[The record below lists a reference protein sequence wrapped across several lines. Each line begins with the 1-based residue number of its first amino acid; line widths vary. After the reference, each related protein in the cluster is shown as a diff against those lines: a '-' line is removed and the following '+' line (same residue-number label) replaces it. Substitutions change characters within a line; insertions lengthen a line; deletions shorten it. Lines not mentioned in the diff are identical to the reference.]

1 VRRIGERI
9 IGVSQCKAKY
19 LRLSENLEQVSELL
33 TLPMNDS
40 CREDS
45 LSERLYLSLGD
56 EESKTETHYLNVT
69 NLLMHE
75 SYKRSGVPNS

>member
-1 VRRIGERI
+1 MPVGGIDECGM
-9 IGVSQCKAKY
+9 GVSQCKVNY

-45 LSERLYLSLGD
+45 LSERLYCRLVM
-56 EESKTETHYLNVT
+56 KKAKP
-69 NLLMHE
+69 
-75 SYKRSGVPNS
+75 KRTI